1 MPSLARVI
9 GHEGTHMIVG
19 PKAADWENG
28 KNADQARQLMSAHG
42 GSDYDIE
49 EALCLLMQAKLST
62 LSGATA
68 KDYLT
73 SRDFI
78 AATP

>member
-1 MPSLARVI
+1 
-9 GHEGTHMIVG
+9 MIVG

-49 EALCLLMQAKLST
+49 EARCLLMQAKLSI
-62 LSGATA
+62 LSGAMA